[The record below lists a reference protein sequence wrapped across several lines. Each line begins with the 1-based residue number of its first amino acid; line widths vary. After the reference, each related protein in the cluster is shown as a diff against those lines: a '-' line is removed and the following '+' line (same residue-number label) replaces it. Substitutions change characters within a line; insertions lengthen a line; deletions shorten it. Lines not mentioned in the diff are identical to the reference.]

1 MRTFADGDAR
11 ALHARIFDLEMPSK
25 EPLAKLLAAGAGK
38 EAIYVGYIK
47 YKSSIIV

>member
-1 MRTFADGDAR
+1 LAWI
-11 ALHARIFDLEMPSK
+11 LIHINP